1 MQIPFKKTSDG
12 IILRVR
18 VLPRSSKKG
27 IEIIPEGLKVK
38 LTAPPVDGAA
48 NEQLLEILSEAF
60 GIRRSAF
67 RILKGLSSK
76 NKVVGITG
84 VDDMSDIHISFKL
97 S

>member
-12 IILRVR
+12 IILKVR

-27 IEIIPEGLKVK
+27 FEITPEGLKVK
-38 LTAPPVDGAA
+38 LTAPPVGGAA
-48 NEQLLEILSEAF
+48 NKQLLEILSEAF

-67 RILKGLSSK
+67 RILKGISSRD
-76 NKVVGITG
+76 KVVGIMG
-84 VDDMSDIHISFKL
+84 VDDVSNIHISFKL

>member
-1 MQIPFKKTSDG
+1 MRIPFTKTSDS

-27 IEIIPEGLKVK
+27 IEVTPEGLKVK
-38 LTAPPVDGAA
+38 LTAPPVGGAA
-48 NEQLLEILSEAF
+48 NEQLVEILSEAF
-60 GIRRSAF
+60 GIRKGAV

-76 NKVVGITG
+76 DKVIGIMG
-84 VDDMSDIHISFKL
+84 VDEISNIHISFKL

>member
-18 VLPRSSKKG
+18 VLPRSSKKR
-27 IEIIPEGLKVK
+27 IEIMHEGLKVK
-38 LTAPPVDGAA
+38 LTAPPVEGAA

-67 RILKGLSSK
+67 RILKGLSSRD
-76 NKVVGITG
+76 KVVEIRG
-84 VDDMSDIHISFKL
+84 VDDVSNIHISFKL

>member
-1 MQIPFKKTSDG
+1 MQIPFKRTSDG
-12 IILRVR
+12 IILMVR
-18 VLPRSSKKG
+18 VLPRSSKKR
-27 IEIIPEGLKVK
+27 IEITPEGLKVK

-48 NEQLLEILSEAF
+48 NQQLIEILSEAF

-76 NKVVGITG
+76 DKVVGISG
-84 VDDMSDIHISFKL
+84 VDDVSNIHISFKL

>member
-12 IILRVR
+12 IILKVR

-27 IEIIPEGLKVK
+27 FEITPEGLKVK
-38 LTAPPVDGAA
+38 LTAPPVGGAA
-48 NEQLLEILSEAF
+48 NKQLLEILSEAL

-67 RILKGLSSK
+67 RILKGLSSRD
-76 NKVVGITG
+76 KVVGIMG
-84 VDDMSDIHISFKL
+84 VDDVSNIHISFKL

>member
-12 IILRVR
+12 IILKVR

-27 IEIIPEGLKVK
+27 FELTPEGLKVK
-38 LTAPPVDGAA
+38 LTAPPVGGAA
-48 NEQLLEILSEAF
+48 NKQLLEILSEAF

-67 RILKGLSSK
+67 RILKGISSRD
-76 NKVVGITG
+76 KVVGIMG
-84 VDDMSDIHISFKL
+84 VDDVSNIHISFKL

>member
-12 IILRVR
+12 IILKVK

-27 IEIIPEGLKVK
+27 IEIIPGGLKVK

-48 NEQLLEILSEAF
+48 NEQLLEILSDAF
-60 GIRRSAF
+60 GIRKSAF
-67 RILKGLSSK
+67 RILKGLSSRD
-76 NKVVGITG
+76 KVVGIRG
-84 VDDMSDIHISFKL
+84 IDDMSNIHISFKL

>member
-12 IILRVR
+12 IILKVR

-27 IEIIPEGLKVK
+27 FEITPEGLKVK
-38 LTAPPVDGAA
+38 LTAPPVGGAA
-48 NEQLLEILSEAF
+48 NKQLLEILSEAF

-67 RILKGLSSK
+67 RILKGHSSRD
-76 NKVVGITG
+76 KVVGIMG
-84 VDDMSDIHISFKL
+84 VDDVSNIHISFKL

>member
-12 IILRVR
+12 IILKVR

-27 IEIIPEGLKVK
+27 LEITPEGLKVK
-38 LTAPPVDGAA
+38 LTAPPVGGAA
-48 NEQLLEILSEAF
+48 NKQLLEILSEAL

-67 RILKGLSSK
+67 RILKGLSSRD
-76 NKVVGITG
+76 KVVGIMG
-84 VDDMSDIHISFKL
+84 VDDVSNIHISFKL

>member
-12 IILRVR
+12 IILKVR

-27 IEIIPEGLKVK
+27 IEITPEGLKVK
-38 LTAPPVDGAA
+38 LTAPPVGGAA

-60 GIRRSAF
+60 GIRKSAF
-67 RILKGLSSK
+67 HILKGLSSRDK
-76 NKVVGITG
+76 LVGVTG
-84 VDDMSDIHISFKL
+84 VNDMSSIHISFKL

>member
-12 IILRVR
+12 VILRVR

-27 IEIIPEGLKVK
+27 IEITPEGLKVK

-48 NEQLLEILSEAF
+48 NEQLLEIMSEAL

-67 RILKGLSSK
+67 RILKGLSSRD
-76 NKVVGITG
+76 KVVGIMG
-84 VDDMSDIHISFKL
+84 IEDMSNIHISFKL